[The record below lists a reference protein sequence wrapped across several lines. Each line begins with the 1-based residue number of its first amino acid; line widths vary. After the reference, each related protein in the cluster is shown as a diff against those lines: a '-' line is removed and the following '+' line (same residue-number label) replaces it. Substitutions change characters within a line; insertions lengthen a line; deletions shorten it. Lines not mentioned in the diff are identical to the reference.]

1 MPLVSR
7 RQFARLLAGFTAA
20 SALPKPHGIVLDAFA
35 GPRLPHR
42 LIVHNIDPRPAIFEL
57 RVYAWHPHAMQA
69 VLERHGIRPVL
80 REPGAAGTAYLF
92 PFESLEARQ
101 RAWDAFNA
109 DQDWHA
115 LRVGSQVNVREISLY
130 RPTVGAGHARPAG
143 VPSTP

>member
-20 SALPKPHGIVLDAFA
+20 SAIAKPRSIALDAFA

-57 RVYAWHPHAMQA
+57 RVYASHPHAMQA

-80 REPGAAGTAYLF
+80 REPNVAGTAYLF

-109 DQDWHA
+109 DPDWHT
-115 LRVGSQVNVREISLY
+115 LRADGHVNVREISLY
-130 RPTVGAGHARPAG
+130 RRTVGLGDGHLAHAQ
-143 VPSTP
+143 

>member
-20 SALPKPHGIVLDAFA
+20 SAFATPRGIALDAFA

-57 RVYAWHPHAMQA
+57 RVYASHPHAMQA

-80 REPGAAGTAYLF
+80 REPNAAGTAYLF

-109 DQDWHA
+109 DQDWHT
-115 LRVGSQVNVREISLY
+115 LRAGSQVNVREISLY
-130 RPTVGAGHARPAG
+130 RSTVRAGQAHAQSIP
-143 VPSTP
+143 

>member
-7 RQFARLLAGFTAA
+7 RQFARLLASFTAA
-20 SALPKPHGIVLDAFA
+20 SAFAKPRSIALGAFA

-42 LIVHNIDPRPAIFEL
+42 LIVHNIDPQSAIFEL
-57 RVYAWHPHAMQA
+57 RVYASHPHAMQA

-80 REPGAAGTAYLF
+80 REPSATGTAYLF

-115 LRVGSQVNVREISLY
+115 LRAGSQVNVKEISLY
-130 RPTVGAGHARPAG
+130 R
-143 VPSTP
+143 ST